1 MVQGEKKFETYIEDE
16 IDLYEVYLKL
26 KKHFKFIVGFVVI
39 MTFLAGVIS
48 FFLPS
53 VYKSEIALRRSE
65 SINFEEIKAIIDY
78 LDNLLKNKEYKEVAK
93 ELKLPLKTVEK
104 LKEIKI
110 VVDRK
115 TKSKDVFSLE
125 VYTYDRTLIPQVI
138 NGVLSYIRGNSYTQM
153 VTNQRLKEID
163 TRIKNIEA
171 NIEKLKK
178 FKTVL
183 YDTLE
188 NKRDLYLGFNPVEV
202 EERIIDLQA
211 RIEQLKLKR
220 ELVRKVLV
228 PLNDPIIP
236 DKPYKPKKALI
247 IVIVFISSLFM
258 AVFLALFIEW
268 LSQAKKYHNVG

>member
-1 MVQGEKKFETYIEDE
+1 MQEEKKFETCIENE
-16 IDLYEVYLKL
+16 IDLYELFLKL
-26 KKHFKFIVGFVVI
+26 KKHFKFIVGFVLV
-39 MTFLAGVIS
+39 MTFVAGLIS
-48 FFLPS
+48 FLLPP
-53 VYKSEIALRRSE
+53 VYKSGIALRKSG
-65 SINFEEIKAIIDY
+65 SINFEETKAIIDY
-78 LDNLLKNKEYKEVAK
+78 LDNLLKNKKYKEVAK
-93 ELKLPLKTVEK
+93 ELKLPLKTVKK

-138 NGVLSYIRGNSYTQM
+138 NTVLSYIKENSYTQM

-163 TRIKNIEA
+163 IWIKNIEA
-171 NIEKLKK
+171 DIEKLKK

-183 YDTLE
+183 YNKLE
-188 NKRDLYLGFNPVEV
+188 DKRDLYLSFNPIEV

-211 RIEQLKLKR
+211 KIEQLKLER

-236 DKPYKPKKALI
+236 DKPFKPKKAFI
-247 IVIVFISSLFM
+247 IAIVFISSLFM
-258 AVFLALFIEW
+258 AIFLALFIEW
-268 LSQAKKYHNVG
+268 LSGARKYHNVG